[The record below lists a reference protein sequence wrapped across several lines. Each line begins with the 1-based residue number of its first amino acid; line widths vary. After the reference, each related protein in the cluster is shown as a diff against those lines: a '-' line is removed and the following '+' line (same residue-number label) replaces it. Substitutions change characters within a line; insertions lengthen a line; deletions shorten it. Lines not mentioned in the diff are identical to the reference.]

1 MRRNS
6 GHITS
11 FPGTSIRAFRL
22 VPFAGAA
29 LAAVLFLAVMSG
41 IHVHTLAEIESG
53 SADECP
59 LCLQLDHLAFG
70 IVSAET
76 PSAPV
81 VDASSDDAVAL
92 SPSQATPVSND
103 PARAPPVL
111 S

>member
-1 MRRNS
+1 MRNS
-6 GHITS
+6 GQITI
-11 FPGTSIRAFRL
+11 FPGTSIRDFRL
-22 VPFAGAA
+22 APLAGAA
-29 LAAVLFLAVMSG
+29 LTAVLFLAVMSG

-70 IVSAET
+70 IVSVET
-76 PSAPV
+76 SSAPA

-92 SPSQATPVSND
+92 SPFQTTPVSND